1 MSRRGTLTLRREDGR
16 IVCERVVVADKT
28 FRRMRGLLGR
38 GSLPPGE
45 GITLRPAW
53 SIHTGFMRFP
63 IDVVFVDQD
72 LVVLRIDADL
82 RPFRTASCRGAR
94 EVVELSAGECARRG
108 LTVGDRVAWAS
119 HTAAIGTPAAA
130 PATPQEAEIRGRVI
144 LASRDA
150 RFVKLT
156 RFLLYGRGIDA
167 ETTVQADKLSLAVEQ
182 ETDVD
187 AVILDAQDGV
197 AQALVTANAARALRP
212 DVPIL
217 IVGETEASER
227 APLGARV
234 YDKWDETDELLAALE
249 QILDEHQVDPL
260 TPPLLGY
267 DA

>member
-1 MSRRGTLTLRREDGR
+1 
-16 IVCERVVVADKT
+16 
-28 FRRMRGLLGR
+28 MRGLLGR

-156 RFLLYGRGIDA
+156 RFLLDGRGIDA

>member
-72 LVVLRIDADL
+72 LVVVRIDADL

-156 RFLLYGRGIDA
+156 RFLLDGRGIDA

>member
-1 MSRRGTLTLRREDGR
+1 
-16 IVCERVVVADKT
+16 
-28 FRRMRGLLGR
+28 MRTSAATTT
-38 GSLPPGE
+38 GSNCV
-45 GITLRPAW
+45 PAQR
-53 SIHTGFMRFP
+53 SSS
-63 IDVVFVDQD
+63 
-72 LVVLRIDADL
+72 A
-82 RPFRTASCRGAR
+82 TASSTAR
-94 EVVELSAGECARRG
+94 ARLYGRS
-108 LTVGDRVAWAS
+108 LAMAWKAS
-119 HTAAIGTPAAA
+119 QQQT
-130 PATPQEAEIRGRVI
+130 I
-144 LASRDA
+144 LD
-150 RFVKLT
+150 
-156 RFLLYGRGIDA
+156 GRGIDA

-197 AQALVTANAARALRP
+197 AQALVSANAARALRP

>member
-1 MSRRGTLTLRREDGR
+1 MTKLTEAYWPADTS
-16 IVCERVVVADKT
+16 VA
-28 FRRMRGLLGR
+28 L
-38 GSLPPGE
+38 
-45 GITLRPAW
+45 
-53 SIHTGFMRFP
+53 
-63 IDVVFVDQD
+63 
-72 LVVLRIDADL
+72 
-82 RPFRTASCRGAR
+82 
-94 EVVELSAGECARRG
+94 RG

-156 RFLLYGRGIDA
+156 RFLLDGRGIDA